1 MKVSIK
7 YFGMI
12 AETVGRQEE
21 VLELNDNISVSE
33 LKHLQIEKYKVQDPE
48 SVQVAVNQELD
59 EELILK
65 DGDEVAFLPPF
76 AGG

>member
-1 MKVSIK
+1 MKVNVK

-12 AETVGRQEE
+12 AEATGRGEE
-21 VLELNDNISVSE
+21 VIEISE
-33 LKHLQIEKYKVQDPE
+33 GIRARDLKSLQVHQYGIQDPD
-48 SVQVAVNQELD
+48 SIQLAVNQELNK
-59 EELILK
+59 EVELK